1 MSKIIIYQMLPRL
14 WGAVNRQPGKFS
26 DIDNQTLEYLVG
38 LGVSHVWFT
47 GVIRHATT
55 YSCKDCPES
64 DATIV
69 KGDAGSPFAITDYY
83 DVNPYLAKDVSRRMQ
98 EFSSLIRRTH
108 AHGLKVIIDFVPN
121 HVSRDY
127 GRVGLVNGR
136 AVPFGGEDDLSVH
149 WKPSNDF
156 YYYPGQALS
165 LPIPSDYKE
174 YPAKASGNVFSPAPG
189 ITDWYDTVKLNYC
202 DFHTETWEKML
213 DIVRYWCSLGVD
225 GFRCDMV
232 ELVPW
237 QFMQWLIQNVRDEYP
252 DVIFIG
258 EAYKKELYRHYI
270 QTTGFDFLYDKSG
283 LYDSLRALIEGHGTA
298 KSITWNWQSLGTLQ
312 PHMLNFLENHDE
324 QRFASDFFARDARR
338 TFAPLGAGLL
348 FNNAPYMVYFG
359 EEIGERGMDKE
370 GFSGL
375 DGRTSIFDWW
385 SINHCLANGVS
396 SSIWQARNRLSPTAR
411 PSISAIAMLS
421 RQASFQT
428 VILPS
433 FALSE
438 VKRSWW
444 SAIFPRPLRKS
455 ASKFHPKPFPIWNS
469 GKKHPRPLKSWS
481 RATTASSLRS
491 DYQFRIFLKSYSS
504 GFDTHSLAAS

>member
-98 EFSSLIRRTH
+98 EFSSLIKRTH

-127 GRVGLVNGR
+127 GRVGLVNGK

-237 QFMQWLIQNVRDEYP
+237 QFMQWLIQNVRNEYP

-298 KSITWNWQSLGTLQ
+298 KSITWNWQSLWTLQ

-324 QRFASDFFARDARR
+324 QRFASDFFAKDARR
-338 TFAPLGAGLL
+338 TFSPLGAGLL

-385 SINHCLANGVS
+385 SIN
-396 SSIWQARNRLSPTAR
+396 SIGR
-411 PSISAIAMLS
+411 
-421 RQASFQT
+421 
-428 VILPS
+428 
-433 FALSE
+433 
-438 VKRSWW
+438 
-444 SAIFPRPLRKS
+444 LRKYIAKGIPMQEEEMSLLSKWSQFLNLASSEQAFSDGKTFDLCYCNAESSGFIPDRHFAFLRAFRGQAFLVVCNFSSS
-455 ASKFHPKPFPIWNS
+455 ASKISIKIPPEAVS
-469 GKKHPRPLKSWS
+469 YLELRKKTPETIKVMVPGDDCVIIK
-481 RATTASSLRS
+481 
-491 DYQFRIFLKSYSS
+491 I
-504 GFDTHSLAAS
+504 